1 MNVNFF
7 TKFLRSPALYLNI
20 HTKEETHMATS
31 EERIQR
37 LEDIAAI
44 KDLKNR
50 YARMCND
57 NHNWE
62 LIPTIFA
69 PDCE

>member
-1 MNVNFF
+1 
-7 TKFLRSPALYLNI
+7 
-20 HTKEETHMATS
+20 MATS